1 MPAALVIVGVQVD
14 FQKKWPQVFNLR

>member
-1 MPAALVIVGVQVD
+1 MPAALVIVGVQAD

>member
-14 FQKKWPQVFNLR
+14 FQEKWPQVFNLR